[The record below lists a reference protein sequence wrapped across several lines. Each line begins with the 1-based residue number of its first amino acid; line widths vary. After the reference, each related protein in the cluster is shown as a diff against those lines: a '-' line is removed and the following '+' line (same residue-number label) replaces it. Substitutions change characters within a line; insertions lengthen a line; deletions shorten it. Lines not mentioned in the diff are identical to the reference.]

1 VNEKIDLALE
11 NQWEAEPDEEL
22 KVPKDYIENL
32 KWEII
37 VFGKREFTFRCR
49 EYYSVEGS
57 GAWTFEGVIIDTS
70 KKDPLGNITLKR
82 ITYHPAVS
90 LVNMGFMVIPAP
102 EVTGEG
108 EASSG

>member
-22 KVPKDYIENL
+22 KVPPVYISKL

-49 EYYSVEGS
+49 EYFQVEGS
-57 GAWTFEGVIIDTS
+57 DTWTFEGVIMDTS
-70 KKDPLGNITLKR
+70 RRDKYDNVTLKR
-82 ITYHPAVS
+82 VTYHPAIS
-90 LVNMGFMVIPAP
+90 LVNVGFMVIPAP
-102 EVTGEG
+102 EVTGET
-108 EASSG
+108 S